1 LNFHNKNNIPI
12 IKKTSAIL
20 FITIAFIAPL
30 FAAIRL
36 YQKLINKYE
45 HTPTPSH
52 PTNNCKKLSAVT
64 STTMKKVKKPKKLK
78 NLIIKGS

>member
-1 LNFHNKNNIPI
+1 M
-12 IKKTSAIL
+12 
-20 FITIAFIAPL
+20 APL
-30 FAAIRL
+30 LAAIRL

-64 STTMKKVKKPKKLK
+64 STTIKKVKNPKKLK